1 MKCYVIRETTGY
13 PTIIRNGQQVNL
25 SLGEQFTEDELPS
38 LQCSVA
44 VTYMCTED
52 NTITTQEP
60 GAPVV
65 KAPKA
70 APAVKTAPTPAP
82 KTEEAE

>member
-13 PTIIRNGQQVNL
+13 PTIMRNGQRVDL
-25 SLGEQFTEDELPS
+25 SLGDQFTEDELSS

-52 NTITTQEP
+52 NAITTQEP
-60 GAPVV
+60 SAPVV
-65 KAPKA
+65 EAPKA
-70 APAVKTAPTPAP
+70 APAVKTAPAP
-82 KTEEAE
+82 KTEDTE